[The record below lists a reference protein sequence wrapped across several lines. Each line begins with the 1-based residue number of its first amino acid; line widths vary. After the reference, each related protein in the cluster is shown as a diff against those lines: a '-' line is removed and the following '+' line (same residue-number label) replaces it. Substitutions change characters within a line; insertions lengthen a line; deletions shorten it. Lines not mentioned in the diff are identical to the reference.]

1 MGRRQQGRGALELI
15 EEATHLLRTAPGSV
29 LALYGIGTLP
39 FLLGFFWFWGDMSRN
54 PFARQHVVEASLGLT
69 ALFVWMKFWKALF
82 ARGLRACAAGETVPL
97 SWRECARVFTAQTI
111 LQPAGLLLLPLALLV
126 IIPFA
131 WTCMY
136 FQHVTALGAG
146 DSGSMRTLFKK
157 AWCQAGMW
165 PGQSVTVLII
175 LAGFSFFVFLSWT
188 VTCAALPSLLKMLLG
203 VETAFSRS
211 PFALLNTTF
220 FMAMGCL
227 TYMSVDPLLK
237 AVGVLRCFYGEA
249 QQSGEDLKAELRR
262 LRGQSAMVMAAVFVL
277 LSMARPPETSA
288 TEAAS
293 PEARAIAAESRAS
306 AFSPPDLDRTI
317 NEVIN
322 QRKFVWRL
330 PRETVKQTDAAGK
343 GIIGRFFDRAMKL
356 LRKWIVAARDWL
368 NEWLR
373 KLFRRDRGSA
383 DHDGGG
389 YGWIMA
395 EQLLLYALVLAVAI
409 ALGLVLY
416 RVWRDRN
423 RRTGAVTTEAIQPPL
438 DIADES
444 VGAEQLPEDGW
455 TRLADEL
462 LARGEL
468 RLALRAFYLGSLANL
483 ASRNLIT
490 LARFKSNRDYERE
503 LRRRAHAFAELLPL
517 FGENVSVFDRTWYG
531 QHNVDGELITHFAAN
546 VERIKSGA

>member
-1 MGRRQQGRGALELI
+1 MGRRQQSRGALELI
-15 EEATHLLRTAPGSV
+15 EEATHLLHTAPGSV

-39 FLLGFFWFWGDMSRN
+39 FLLGLLWFWGDMSRN
-54 PFARQHVVEASLGLT
+54 PFARQHVIEASLGLT
-69 ALFVWMKFWKALF
+69 ALFVWMKFWQALF
-82 ARGLRACAAGETVPL
+82 ARGLRACAAGEAPTW
-97 SWRECARVFTAQTI
+97 SWRDCARVFVAQTI
-111 LQPAGLLLLPLALLV
+111 LQPAGLVLLPLALLV

-136 FQHVTALGAG
+136 FQHVTALGAE

-157 AWCQAGMW
+157 AWRQAGLW
-165 PGQSVTVLII
+165 PGQSVTVLMI

-188 VTCAALPSLLKMLLG
+188 VTCAALPSLLKMLFG
-203 VETAFSRS
+203 FETVFSKS

-220 FMAMGCL
+220 FMAMACL
-227 TYMSVDPLLK
+227 TYLSVDPLLK
-237 AVGVLRCFYGEA
+237 SIGVLRCFYGES
-249 QQSGEDLKAELRR
+249 QQSGEDLKADLRR
-262 LRGQSAMVMAAVFVL
+262 LRGCSATVVAAVLLL
-277 LSMARPPETSA
+277 LSVARVPMV
-288 TEAAS
+288 EAADAT
-293 PEARAIAAESRAS
+293 PPHRPAVAAEAKTPAVSS
-306 AFSPPDLDRTI
+306 QELDRSI

-330 PRETVKQTDAAGK
+330 PRETEKQADAVEK
-343 GIIGRFFDRAMKL
+343 GVIGRFLDRTTKM

-373 KLFRRDRGSA
+373 KLFRRERESSDPGS
-383 DHDGGG
+383 G
-389 YGWIMA
+389 YGWIMTQ
-395 EQLLLYALVLAVAI
+395 QLLLYGLVLAVAI
-409 ALGLVLY
+409 ALGVLLY
-416 RVWRDRN
+416 RVWRERN
-423 RRTGAVTTEAIQPPL
+423 RQAGTVTTEAIQPIP
-438 DIADES
+438 DVANEN
-444 VGAEQLPEDGW
+444 VGAEHLPEDGW
-455 TRLADEL
+455 TRLAHEL

-468 RLALRAFYLGSLANL
+468 RLALRAFYLGSLAHL

-531 QHNVDGELITHFAAN
+531 RHNVDGELVTRFAAN